1 MAEILVTA
9 IRTEKGD
16 QRIDYNALANLPE
29 FDDTLSGS
37 GKIADAKT
45 VGDKLREMIKNIN
58 TKIEEHKYSAEDVTS
73 GTFSTDRIPVVPMS
87 KGGTEATSGSDG
99 LKNLLAAGP
108 MVLSSNQYGPSS
120 ELPASAVI
128 GQIFFVKAEVGE

>member
-29 FDDTLSGS
+29 FDATLSSS
-37 GKIADAKT
+37 GKIADAKA
-45 VGDKLREMIKNIN
+45 VGDKINETIKNIN

-73 GTFSTDRIPVVPMS
+73 GIFSTDRIPVIPMS

-108 MVLSSNQYGPSS
+108 MVLSSNQYGVADK
-120 ELPASAVI
+120 LPASAII
-128 GQIFFVKAEVGE
+128 GQIFFVKAEVGK